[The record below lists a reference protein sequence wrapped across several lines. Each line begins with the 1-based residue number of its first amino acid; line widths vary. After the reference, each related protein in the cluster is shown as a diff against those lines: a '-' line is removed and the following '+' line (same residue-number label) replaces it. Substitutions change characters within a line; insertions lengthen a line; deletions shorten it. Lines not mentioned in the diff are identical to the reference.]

1 MRYPASL
8 RPAGANPFPRIAPG
22 ALRRLAAGVARPA
35 RRAAGLRAGLTTALA
50 AGLAGCVLVAAPAAA
65 QDTYP
70 SHSIELVVPYQ
81 AGGGADVMARAFA
94 QAAGPLLP
102 QPFVVVNKPGAAGMI
117 GWNEVIKAPPDGYKV
132 AVTAVEITFL
142 RHLGLTKH
150 SHKELTPVAR
160 LNADPAVFVVRA
172 DSPYHTLKDLLD
184 AARKDPGNLRVGN
197 AGHGSM
203 WHLASAALADQAGVT
218 FNHIPYTGGA
228 PSLLALMG
236 GHIDAVTVSTP
247 EAAAYVAAGKL
258 RPLVMMAEQRVKGY
272 ENTPTAKELGMDL
285 VLGTWRGLA
294 VPVGTPPAVVEK
306 LGKVAEQA
314 MKDPGLLQVMEKQH
328 FTTDTYL
335 DGPAFAASMDRESDY
350 IGKLAARLN
359 LNN

>member
-1 MRYPASL
+1 MEYPASL
-8 RPAGANPFPRIAPG
+8 RQAGANPSHRFGLG
-22 ALRRLAAGVARPA
+22 ALRRMAAGV
-35 RRAAGLRAGLTTALA
+35 ALA
-50 AGLAGCVLVAAPAAA
+50 AGLAAVAGAPAAA
-65 QDTYP
+65 QDNYP

-142 RHLGLTKH
+142 RHLGLTQH

-184 AARKDPGNLRVGN
+184 AARKDPGGIRVGN

-247 EAAAYVAAGKL
+247 EAATYVEAGKL

-306 LGKVAEQA
+306 LGKVAAQA
-314 MKDPGLLQVMEKQH
+314 MKDPGLLKVMEKQH